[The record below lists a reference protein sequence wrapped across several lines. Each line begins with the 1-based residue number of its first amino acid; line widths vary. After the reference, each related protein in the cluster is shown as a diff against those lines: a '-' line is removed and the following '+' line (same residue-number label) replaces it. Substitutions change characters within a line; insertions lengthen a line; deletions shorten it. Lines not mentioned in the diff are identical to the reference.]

1 MIFDTV
7 EYLIFTPVNPTAKA
21 ITLGILKAISIL
33 AGIALLLWFLY
44 QIQSLILYIGLAI
57 VLSLIGRPVVLFL
70 KRRLR
75 FSNTLASIITLL
87 LIIATFGLMISI
99 FVPIIIE
106 QGKHISQ
113 IDFDQ
118 VKRDLNE
125 LNIQASDYLG
135 VDHFMLIEAVK
146 QTSYVQ
152 NMDIA
157 IIPRFLEL
165 FFGNIGD
172 TIIGI
177 FSVLFISFFLLRDE
191 NLIAK
196 SVLVFAQTGDEE
208 KFKRILLTIKELLS
222 RYFIGLLLQIFILVL
237 FYSVLLLY
245 LDVND
250 AIAVA
255 LICAFLNIV
264 PYLGPVMGWILM
276 LLVIVS
282 NNLAADFSTGLL
294 PLLLIASGGYALAQ
308 TFDNL
313 ITQPVIFGHS
323 VRSHPLEI
331 FMAILIGG
339 FLFGIPGMIL
349 AVPVYTALKV
359 IAKEFLSEYKIVK
372 RLTRNL

>member
-1 MIFDTV
+1 M
-7 EYLIFTPVNPTAKA
+7 NPTAKA
-21 ITLGILKAISIL
+21 ITLGILKALAIL
-33 AGIALLLWFLY
+33 AGIAFLFWFLY
-44 QIQSLILYIGLAI
+44 QIQSLILYIGLAM
-57 VLSLIGRPVVLFL
+57 VLSLMGRPMMVFL

-75 FSNTLASIITLL
+75 FGNTLASVVTLL
-87 LIIATFGLMISI
+87 LIIATFGVVISI
-99 FVPIIIE
+99 FVPILVE

-113 IDFDQ
+113 IDFKQ

-135 VDHFMLIEAVK
+135 VDHFMLIEALK
-146 QTSYVQ
+146 RTSYVQ
-152 NMDIA
+152 NMDIEFV
-157 IIPRFLEL
+157 PRFIEM
-165 FFGNIGD
+165 FFGNIGS

-177 FSVLFISFFLLRDE
+177 FSVLFISFFLLKDE
-191 NLIAK
+191 GLIAR

-208 KFKRILLTIKELLS
+208 KFKRILLKIKELLS
-222 RYFIGLLLQIFILVL
+222 RYFIGLLLQISILIL

-245 LDVND
+245 LDVKD

-264 PYLGPVMGWILM
+264 PYLGPVMGWLLM
-276 LLVIVS
+276 LLVIIS
-282 NNLAADFSTGLL
+282 NNLGADFSSGLL
-294 PLLLIASGGYALAQ
+294 PLLLIASGGYGLAQ
-308 TFDNL
+308 TFDNV
-313 ITQPVIFGHS
+313 ISQPVIFGHS

-331 FMAILIGG
+331 FMVILIGG

-349 AVPVYTALKV
+349 AVPTYTALRV